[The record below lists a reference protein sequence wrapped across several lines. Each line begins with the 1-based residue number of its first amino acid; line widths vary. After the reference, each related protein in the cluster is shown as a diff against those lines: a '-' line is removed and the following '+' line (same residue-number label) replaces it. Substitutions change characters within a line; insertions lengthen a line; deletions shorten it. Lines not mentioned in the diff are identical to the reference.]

1 MDQKLSF
8 YETVYRLFEETKEIE
23 IVISGWINHGTYIR
37 IGSAPHDIPFN
48 DPIIDGCVFMICG
61 ELVTNHGEHFSD
73 LRKWYCLLDYHSV
86 DEALVKLKAQ
96 TMVGN
101 HIVTIPLGTYE
112 IKEIDLVSAE
122 GYWDLAFKTKIE
134 RIEA

>member
-1 MDQKLSF
+1 MDRKLSF

-23 IVISGWINHGTYIR
+23 IVISGWINHGKYDSAIR
-37 IGSAPHDIPFN
+37 SGSAPHDIPFN

-61 ELVTNHGEHFSD
+61 ELITNRGEHFSD
-73 LRKWYCLLDYHSV
+73 LRELNYHSV
-86 DEALVKLKAQ
+86 DEAFVKLKVQ
-96 TMVGN
+96 TMVGD
-101 HIVTIPLGTYE
+101 HSVTIPLGTYK

>member
-23 IVISGWINHGTYIR
+23 IVISGWINHGKYDSAIR
-37 IGSAPHDIPFN
+37 SGSAPHGVPFN
-48 DPIIDGCVFMICG
+48 DPIIDGCAFMICG
-61 ELVTNHGEHFSD
+61 ELITYRGEHFSD
-73 LRKWYCLLDYHSV
+73 LRKLNYHSV
-86 DEALVKLKAQ
+86 DEALVKLEAQ
-96 TMVGN
+96 TAIGC
-101 HIVTIPLGTYE
+101 HIVTISLGTYE
-112 IKEIDLVSAE
+112 IKEIDLVSEE